1 MINTLFSGNEIP
13 KEGKHYIYHIEYITM
28 KILYNENIDSVNSIY
43 LIFNNVDGYIEC
55 KSTKESNEDK
65 YLILA
70 STDKNKE
77 ALGKYKKRWDKIK
90 NQIETIIVVANQLNM
105 GEIHEN

>member
-70 STDKNKE
+70 SNC
-77 ALGKYKKRWDKIK
+77 
-90 NQIETIIVVANQLNM
+90 ETIIMVANQLNM
-105 GEIHEN
+105 GEIS